1 MTRGRPAGAVY
12 PGMHGYAELSMKP
25 NLRPWSAGALVL
37 ALSAGAVLPA
47 AAEDI
52 EPPESATPVVG
63 MAYGAGT
70 PTLWLAGPRANEG
83 TVVSA
88 DGDEVSF
95 SADLESVQALAWRN
109 DTLWVGDIG
118 DPAGER
124 EFVVV
129 YRLGAVGVPSTTYFA
144 YDFAYEDGPHHAT
157 AMMISGRGRIYIAT
171 AGEDAGIYRADLDPS
186 RTRINTLYRVA
197 DAPAG
202 VTDGVFLADGS
213 TVALRT
219 DEGIEYIDAFTWE
232 TLVTETIVGA
242 PEGESIAVGPDD
254 QILVGGNPTIRQ
266 THVPSSDSTVTIAPS
281 PSASPSPSPEASPS
295 ASPSASPEPAEGDPV
310 DEPGPSRTGTLV
322 ALAVAAVVALAAG
335 AVTFFV
341 RS

>member
-1 MTRGRPAGAVY
+1 MNPHLRAATAG
-12 PGMHGYAELSMKP
+12 G
-25 NLRPWSAGALVL
+25 L
-37 ALSAGAVLPA
+37 ALALAFAATAPA
-47 AAEDI
+47 AADDI
-52 EPPESATPVVG
+52 EPPEGSTPVVG

-70 PTLWLAGPRANEG
+70 STLWLAGPQSDAG
-83 TVVSA
+83 TVTSA

-95 SADLESVQALAWRN
+95 NADLVSVQALSWRN

-118 DPAGER
+118 DPDADR
-124 EFVVV
+124 EFIVV
-129 YRLGAVGVPSTTYFA
+129 YRLGSVSEPTTTYYA
-144 YDFAYEDGPHHAT
+144 YDFAFEDGPRNAT

-171 AGEDAGIYRADLDPS
+171 DGDDAAIYRADVEPS
-186 RTRINTLYRVA
+186 RTQVNTLYRVV

-213 TVALRT
+213 TLALRT
-219 DEGIEYIDAFTWE
+219 AEGIEYIDAFTWE

-254 QILVGGNPTIRQ
+254 QIFVGGNPTIRE
-266 THVPSSDSTVTIAPS
+266 THVPSGDSAVTLAPS
-281 PSASPSPSPEASPS
+281 ATPSQSVTPSASPSVSPS
-295 ASPSASPEPAEGDPV
+295 SSPGAETPEVV
-310 DEPGPSRTGTLV
+310 DEEGPTRTGTLI
-322 ALAVAAVVALAAG
+322 ALAIAAVVALAAG